1 MKMFHFWGLLSCSL
15 LLGATA
21 QLPLPTGPPPP
32 SLGTD
37 LVDGLSR
44 GLLRLDLAGILQK
57 LPLLDSLLNEG
68 TPSGGLLGGLLPKV
82 IKLLPGLEDLVGIK
96 VADGRL
102 LQIVLHHTPDGHRLL
117 ARIPLSLVLSVQ
129 TPLTG
134 QLIELGVR
142 LDVVVTLKVEK
153 DASGKTSL
161 VVGDC
166 GNDPASLNITLLN
179 GSLPEAANALVNNL
193 TGILDDVLPKLV
205 QDKVCPLVNKALT
218 LLDNSLLNDLT
229 DQLLKGLSA
238 NITI

>member
-1 MKMFHFWGLLSCSL
+1 MFHFWGLLSCSL

-44 GLLRLDLAGILQK
+44 GLLRLDPAGILQK

-129 TPLTG
+129 TSLCGINIIT
-134 QLIELGVR
+134 II
-142 LDVVVTLKVEK
+142 VVVTAIILWPNCYQHHHHYTMSS
-153 DASGKTSL
+153 DSQAPGSFPGL
-161 VVGDC
+161 G
-166 GNDPASLNITLLN
+166 